1 MIHPSATTPPS
12 DALKMSAFINQKN
25 QQILW
30 DIIQKKEVFHKVLT
44 DEQKPIWFKQVI
56 GMFYHQYM
64 ISFGLRASDITPVS
78 RGSEMWNIGSATSP
92 VLIKELENL
101 NKGVIEYMISS
112 LYDIQSKA
120 SVQPPRV
127 LNPKKVS
134 WDLSR
139 DLSRDEGKKQSMTED
154 FIRPNQT
161 IKDVLAAGDRRYEE
175 YEPRRNISEMQKI
188 EDVLAAGDRTD
199 TPQQNIEELLKE
211 QQKMREL
218 EIPPLVDV
226 GTHQSRIK
234 NGGKMRPMPGHVRIL
249 ENTQLPLTNVK
260 ELDTEVVTNPSEIR
274 EILEEIKKEMA
285 VLKHDISS
293 LREIYK
299 LHRGSDVDQ
308 QSPADD
314 AADQQSPVDDSESQ
328 K

>member
-64 ISFGLRASDITPVS
+64 ISFGLRSSDITPVS

-134 WDLSR
+134 W